1 MKRFLLALLL
11 FFPTFLSGQNVI
23 KGVVVDSL
31 TQEPLPSATV
41 YVNGTTQGT
50 ITDNDGRFEL
60 KDVSFPATVVFSF
73 VGYHT
78 QAVDFDRNPGTL
90 TINLKTN
97 DELPEIVVS
106 GKGNKVSRED
116 MDYFKAMFLGD
127 DRWGRQAKI
136 KNENVLMFDRSFHTS
151 YHTRR
156 IGKRTFANVSAQHE
170 KAEKYEEFED
180 TVKVVS
186 SVFDAWAY
194 EP

>member
-1 MKRFLLALLL
+1 MRRLITLTLTLLSLV
-11 FFPTFLSGQNVI
+11 PTYSFGQSI
-23 KGVVVDSL
+23 IHGVVLDSL
-31 TQEPLPSATV
+31 TREPLPSATV

-50 ITDNDGRFEL
+50 STDDNGLFEL

-73 VGYHT
+73 VGYDP
-78 QAVDFDRNPGTL
+78 QAMDLVRNPGYL
-90 TINLKTN
+90 TVLLKTN

-116 MDYFKAMFLGD
+116 MDYFKTMFLGD

-156 IGKRTFANVSAQHE
+156 ISKRSFVNASAQHE
-170 KAEKYEEFED
+170 RAERYEEFDD
-180 TVKVVS
+180 TVKVV
-186 SVFDAWAY
+186 
-194 EP
+194 